1 MTNKTFDD
9 QVIQLAKISIKL
21 DPTTFQERLASLYN
35 IDLVRLEAYYVIET
49 AYNFLGIKTL
59 FDISDFPF
67 QTDQELEA
75 WIVKCVELG
84 LLDVQIRDETIH
96 YMHQAPLQ
104 KHFSEVI
111 PKEAIN
117 KYLKLGDKLQVHL
130 LSDLAK
136 KIDLE
141 LPEDE
146 AELRESLIH
155 PDGLLSSLV
164 HYPQLGVI
172 SSVALNI
179 ALNWQ
184 KILISL
190 EEYEEAAHIINAIF
204 STLARTGERKLSKD
218 LLFTVMNNTTG
229 ITKYVASANLSALL
243 REERDLDLSL
253 QLYKLAAKGLY
264 KHKAYTEWIKTLS
277 EIATIYNFQ
286 NRKIAAAFLLEF
298 CVLMNRLRKQ
308 AQLNTIPLSKL
319 ASVYR
324 QMSLPR
330 IAIKKSKKACDL
342 FREQQD
348 LVNLVKTLL
357 THGNSLRMINALK
370 LAEEAYQEALDI
382 SRQIT
387 DPSTSAS
394 ALSGLA
400 IINLRKNNPEE
411 AKVLLDE
418 AISIRERFASPL
430 ISVEYENMGQY
441 YEYGKNYQ
449 MALVWYKK
457 ALKSAK
463 EYMPENVTICERDIQ
478 RAEQK
483 LEQSRK
489 DRLEQLNRKP

>member
-1 MTNKTFDD
+1 MSNKTFDD
-9 QVIQLAKISIKL
+9 QIIQLAKTTKKL
-21 DPTTFQERLASLYN
+21 EPATLHERLASLSN
-35 IDLVRLEAYYVIET
+35 ADLTRLEAYYIIDT
-49 AYNFLGIKTL
+49 AYNFLGLKTL

-75 WIVKCVELG
+75 WILKCVELG
-84 LLDVQIRDETIH
+84 LLDVQVHDETIH
-96 YMHQAPLQ
+96 YTHQAPLQ
-104 KHFSEVI
+104 EHFLKAV
-111 PKEAIN
+111 PKKSII

-130 LSDLAK
+130 LSGLAK
-136 KIDLE
+136 PFDLE

-146 AELRESLIH
+146 AELRKTLIY

-164 HYPQLGVI
+164 HNPQLGVI

-184 KILISL
+184 KILFSL
-190 EEYEEAAHIINAIF
+190 GEFEEAAHIINAIF
-204 STLARTGERKLSKD
+204 STLARTGERKLSKA
-218 LLFTVMNNTTG
+218 LLFEVMNKTTG
-229 ITKYVASANLSALL
+229 VTKYVASANLSALL
-243 REERDLDLSL
+243 KEERDLDLSL
-253 QLYKLAAKGLY
+253 QLYKLAARGLY
-264 KHKAYTEWIKTLS
+264 KHKAYTQWIKTLS

-286 NRKIAAAFLLEF
+286 NRKIAAVLLLEF

-308 AQLNTIPLSKL
+308 AQLNAIPLSKL

-330 IAIKKSKKACDL
+330 IAIRKSKKACDL
-342 FREQQD
+342 FRAQQD
-348 LVNLVKTLL
+348 LVNLAKTLL
-357 THGNSLRMINALK
+357 THGNSLKMINSLK

-400 IINLRKNNPEE
+400 MVKLRNYNPEE
-411 AKVLLDE
+411 AKPLLDE
-418 AISIRERFASPL
+418 ALSIRERFASPL

-441 YEYGKNYQ
+441 YEYEKNYQ
-449 MALVWYKK
+449 MALVWYNK
-457 ALKSAK
+457 ALKSAQ
-463 EYMPENVTICERDIQ
+463 EYMPEIVATCEKDIR

-483 LEQSRK
+483 LEQSRQS
-489 DRLEQLNRKP
+489 RLNQLKRN